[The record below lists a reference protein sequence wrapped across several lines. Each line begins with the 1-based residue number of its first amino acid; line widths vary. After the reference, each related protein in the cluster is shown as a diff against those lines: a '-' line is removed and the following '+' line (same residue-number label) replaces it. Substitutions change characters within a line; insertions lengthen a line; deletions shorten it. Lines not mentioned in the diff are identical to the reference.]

1 MSKVK
6 ANQILKANSA
16 LKAKKL
22 SAKSVGKF
30 ISVTKERQDFILSL
44 KQVDERSLKAVV
56 QL

>member
-6 ANQILKANSA
+6 ANQILKANTD

-22 SAKSVGKF
+22 TAKSVDKF
-30 ISVTKERQDFILSL
+30 IIQTKERQDFMLSL
-44 KQVDERSLKAVV
+44 KQIDERSLKAIV